1 MELVLSTEGVP
12 LPIREFIEAVH
23 QRYGMRPVVPFEF
36 PIEIGDIG
44 RIANDGSWRPITTVR
59 QRFYGIPGRVHKAR
73 DARLVWEACSGDD
86 VSFTTYAR
94 GQKSELVP
102 KWVDAKPRA
111 EIELASG
118 DAFLFAARRITVRTA
133 LETDDLIDKIRI
145 AYHLRRQRPEEGR
158 WYKEF
163 TFVFAVGD
171 AQRFTAILPRRAPMK
186 IAVMSRGP
194 VGPPSTP
201 VKIAGGVDLGA
212 ATADIDGINRE
223 NAPGRFYRAYK
234 LRNSVLERWRD
245 EPVAKSNGTVLFERP
260 PSSFEETFEEV

>member
-1 MELVLSTEGVP
+1 M
-12 LPIREFIEAVH
+12 PIQEFVEAVH

-44 RIANDGSWRPITTVR
+44 RIGSDGSWKPITTVR

-73 DARLVWEACSGDD
+73 DARLIWEASSGED
-86 VSFTTYAR
+86 VTFTTYAR

-111 EIELASG
+111 EIELTSEH
-118 DAFLFAARRITVRTA
+118 AFLFAARRITVRTA
-133 LETDDLIDKIRI
+133 LEMEDVIDKIRL
-145 AYHLRRQRPEEGR
+145 AYCTRRQRPEEGR
-158 WYKEF
+158 WYRDF
-163 TFVFAVGD
+163 AFVFAVGD
-171 AQRFTAILPRRAPMK
+171 AQRFTAILSRQAWGK

-194 VGPPSTP
+194 VGPPSSPT
-201 VKIAGGVDLGA
+201 KIAGGVDLGA
-212 ATADIDGINRE
+212 TAGEFDGVNRE

-234 LRNSVLERWRD
+234 LRASVLARWRE

-260 PSSFEETFEEV
+260 VPTFEQTFEEV